1 MLPVNVRSPS
11 SEFVPSADRTLMRR
25 KAVFPANHKHPMKNR
40 ILSFLLVTANLF
52 LVTSTGQSA
61 GDTYLEKGDASARFE
76 SAPVLPAGVSRI
88 TGTLKPGTTDLAGS
102 DPVDVDLYLFS
113 TTVPMGAWEIRVP
126 STPQMPNPSIYVMQ
140 DLRTGFVYHGQS
152 SGHGTDAVVTL
163 PGIQWT
169 VAVAV
174 ANNRMFESPSMSQA
188 GQTPSLE
195 VATPVF
201 PSSGQPY
208 EILFDFKTQASGL
221 NLSIGKKLGRPSQRG
236 VYVQN
241 DSGKDQ
247 TIPVSDRKK
256 AQFRIR
262 SQLFFWDTPVAYDIH
277 VPSSLSLRRVSILQE
292 DENVTAAFL
301 TGRYRSSLTILN
313 FESFTVNVSAPPAG
327 PPTRF
332 RSLDREPAFGR
343 VLFRGFR
350 ADDRT
355 RGDTVGALVKVGD
368 QR

>member
-1 MLPVNVRSPS
+1 
-11 SEFVPSADRTLMRR
+11 
-25 KAVFPANHKHPMKNR
+25 MKNQ
-40 ILSFLLVTANLF
+40 ILSFLLVTAVLF
-52 LVTSTGQSA
+52 LVTSTGQTA

-88 TGTLKPGTTDLAGS
+88 TGTLKPGTTELAGS
-102 DPVDVDLYLFS
+102 DPVDVDLYVFS
-113 TTVPMGAWEIRVP
+113 TTVPMGSWEIRVP
-126 STPQMPNPSIYVMQ
+126 STPQMPNPAVYVME
-140 DLRTGFVYHGQS
+140 DFGTGFVYHGQS

-174 ANNRMFESPSMSQA
+174 ANNPMFESPSMSQA

-195 VATPVF
+195 VATPVS
-201 PSSGQPY
+201 PSSGQSY
-208 EILFDFKTQASGL
+208 EILFGFKTQVSGL
-221 NLSIGKKLGRPSQRG
+221 NLSIGKKFGRSSQRG

-256 AQFRIR
+256 AQFKIR

-277 VPSSLSLRRVSILQE
+277 VPSSLSLRRVRNLRE

-313 FESFTVNVSAPPAG
+313 VDSFIVNLSAPLPG
-327 PPTRF
+327 PPSRF
-332 RSLDREPAFGR
+332 RSLNPEPAFGR
-343 VLFRGFR
+343 VLFRGYR

-355 RGDTVGALVKVGD
+355 RGDTVGALVKIQDEG
-368 QR
+368 